1 MSDVFF
7 FNRSLR
13 RMNQPPPP
21 GEEQWAIFLS
31 LIFCS
36 SCVCASIFLQ
46 LLLVQLHLW
55 LAVHELL
62 STFPVQEFFWYP
74 PPPFTRAMY
83 TLPLEKL
90 LTLEATDLVYPNE
103 FSYFFCNL

>member
-1 MSDVFF
+1 MYFF
-7 FNRSLR
+7 FYRNLR
-13 RMNQPPPP
+13 RMNQPPR
-21 GEEQWAIFLS
+21 GRAVGNFSELDVSVRLVFVQAF
-31 LIFCS
+31 
-36 SCVCASIFLQ
+36 FLQ